1 MVVGGG
7 RNSKLVE
14 REKVLVRGGLDLLKF
29 SSLGERMR
37 VRLSGRKEA

>member
-14 REKVLVRGGLDLLKF
+14 REKVLVRGGRDLLKF

>member
-1 MVVGGG
+1 MVVEGG

-14 REKVLVRGGLDLLKF
+14 REKVLVRGGRDLVKF

-37 VRLSGRKEA
+37 IGLPGRKEA